1 MIWDKVFKIGLSKVC
16 GRQPSKNLKEYG
28 LLKHGL
34 GSPSKDRFF
43 SLKSLVI
50 FHMIFTPEEGT
61 TKESDP
67 VSSKVI
73 FHVLSKYLI
82 VFVMAV

>member
-1 MIWDKVFKIGLSKVC
+1 
-16 GRQPSKNLKEYG
+16 
-28 LLKHGL
+28 
-34 GSPSKDRFF
+34 
-43 SLKSLVI
+43 
-50 FHMIFTPEEGT
+50 MIFTPEEGT

-82 VFVMAV
+82 VFVMAVWEGADSDFGLSWFEKKWTPDWHSIYQA